1 MVYRR
6 TERTKRHART
16 KEEAFV
22 RAAHE
27 LVAREGF
34 AGARVA
40 AVAAACGVSAGSLYS
55 YFGSRDELLAQVF
68 RRAAGRELA
77 AVRGAVDA
85 APARP
90 GARLEAFADT
100 FTRRALRGRRLAW
113 ALLFEPV
120 SPVVERERLA
130 YRREYAQVC
139 EGVVRD
145 GVADG
150 LFAPQN
156 AAISAGAAIGAIS
169 EALVGRLSPEVSQ
182 KAEVPDEQLVAEI
195 RAFCLR
201 ALGGAPSRPLPT
213 DLARPADRA

>member
-27 LVAREGF
+27 LVAQEGF
-34 AGARVA
+34 AGAKVA
-40 AVAAACGVSAGSLYS
+40 AVAGACGVSAGSLYS

-77 AVRGAVDA
+77 AVRAAVDT

-90 GARLEAFADT
+90 EARLKAFADT
-100 FTRRALRGRRLAW
+100 FTGRALRGRRLAW
-113 ALLFEPV
+113 SLLFEPV
-120 SPVVERERLA
+120 SPVVERERLV
-130 YRREYAQVC
+130 YRREYAQLC
-139 EGVVRD
+139 EGVIRE
-145 GVADG
+145 GVAAG

-156 AAISAGAAIGAIS
+156 AAVSAGAVIGAIS

-195 RAFCLR
+195 RDFCLR
-201 ALGGAPSRPLPT
+201 ALGRAPS
-213 DLARPADRA
+213 